1 MKVNTILFPSSFFD
15 GKKVD
20 EDLQSEYEAALNT
33 GRWDTVFFNY
43 DKWFNEG
50 ELVLSEEISERI
62 YDFYVCSKEDC
73 VKTVSDAKYYYQKA
87 LD

>member
-1 MKVNTILFPSSFFD
+1 MNVVNTILFPSSFFD

-33 GRWDTVFFNY
+33 GLWNTIFFSY

-50 ELVLSEEISERI
+50 KLVLSKEIPKKIQAVHRG
-62 YDFYVCSKEDC
+62 
-73 VKTVSDAKYYYQKA
+73 
-87 LD
+87 